1 MFNESTLFN
10 ESTFVSTISNH
21 SLQKSEEVYGTVSY
35 GYALGFFESSIKHAL
50 RDLNLTN
57 KQRKILLAHLESL
70 K

>member
-1 MFNESTLFN
+1 MFSESALFN

-21 SLQKSEEVYGTVSY
+21 SLQKSEEACGTISY
-35 GYALGFFESSIKHAL
+35 GYALGFFESSIKNAL